1 MKTFYTEKKCFPQLV
16 SNGVACNGSASGER
30 SSEENHIDRMLDE
43 TRAKQTMQ
51 QAVIFWTIFSL
62 AVMVSVYY
70 NWLMQI
76 FCLVQIILFILW
88 GRYGGFDMYQVDYY
102 NKYFNPRLNNAHP
115 QPNIS

>member
-1 MKTFYTEKKCFPQLV
+1 
-16 SNGVACNGSASGER
+16 
-30 SSEENHIDRMLDE
+30 MLDE

-70 NWLMQI
+70 NWLMQL

-115 QPNIS
+115 QPDISWFRSKLKGFLGKMAVFCDLLFSACYSYTSSYLSCLL